1 MTIEKVELVDNDFSI
16 EHIFDSPENEN
27 LVSDFKAL
35 NEAQGLEDYLEYQAS
50 NDENELNAR
59 TYLVKDKATS
69 ELDGYFTLRSGLI
82 TVQSYH
88 ESFDTIPAVELSNL
102 AINGIYRENHRDKKR
117 LSLLFLR
124 QFILPIAKTMSM
136 SKYVGVRSL
145 YIYALPDEK
154 LIEHYEK
161 LGFSR
166 LPKKQEKFVQNHV
179 KPKYDEDCI
188 FMFQNL

>member
-1 MTIEKVELVDNDFSI
+1 MTIKKVELEDSDFSI
-16 EHIFDSPENEN
+16 EHIFDSPENKN
-27 LVSDFKAL
+27 LISDFKAL
-35 NEAQGLEDYLEYQAS
+35 NAAQGLEDYLKYQAS

-59 TYLVKDKATS
+59 TYLVKDKATF
-69 ELDGYFTLRSGLI
+69 ELAGYFTLRSGLI

-102 AINGIYRENHRDKKR
+102 AINGIYRENHLDKKR

-124 QFILPIAKTMSM
+124 QFILPIAKTM

>member
-1 MTIEKVELVDNDFSI
+1 MTIEKVEFEDNDFSI

-27 LVSDFKAL
+27 LISDFKAL
-35 NEAQGLEDYLEYQAS
+35 NEAQGLEDYLKHQAS

-59 TYLVKDKATS
+59 TYLVKDKSTS
-69 ELDGYFTLRSGLI
+69 ELAGYFTLRSGLI
-82 TVQSYH
+82 TIQAYH
-88 ESFDTIPAVELSNL
+88 ESFYTIPAVELSNL

-117 LSLLFLR
+117 LSLLFLI
-124 QFILPIAKTMSM
+124 QFILPIAKTMS
-136 SKYVGVRSL
+136 KYVGVKSL

-154 LIEHYEK
+154 LIEHYAK

-166 LPKKQEKFVQNHV
+166 LPKNQEKFVQNHV
-179 KPKYDEDCI
+179 KPKYDEGCI